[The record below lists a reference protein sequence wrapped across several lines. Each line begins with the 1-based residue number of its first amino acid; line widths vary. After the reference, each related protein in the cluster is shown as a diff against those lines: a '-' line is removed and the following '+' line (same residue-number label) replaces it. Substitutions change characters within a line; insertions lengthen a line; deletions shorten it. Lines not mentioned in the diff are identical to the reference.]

1 MLTSNIKWNKINA
14 SFSIYFIVFHFTAYV
29 RTRWN
34 KIKWML
40 QEPFIFYFI
49 LFCVKC
55 PDITT
60 RFHWNCCASTFIL
73 PMLHTLRQINFNGIM
88 FRIPVTKVGEV
99 SSLALWSFNR
109 TVGVFLSISPRRA
122 LFRSRYVESR
132 EKVQVP
138 CYSCVQIIGA
148 HNKPS
153 ADAVSG
159 GSLLRHINPR
169 GSTRREY
176 ETTAMRDG
184 AGHRQANI
192 SSQFKNPSRNHFRT
206 PWRPRGYRSSAA

>member
-1 MLTSNIKWNKINA
+1 
-14 SFSIYFIVFHFTAYV
+14 V

-34 KIKWML
+34 EKNKCCKNHL
-40 QEPFIFYFI
+40 FFYFI

-60 RFHWNCCASTFIL
+60 RFHWNCWLTVHTSDGFYFHTYGKSISTALCSEFPPPKWELSI
-73 PMLHTLRQINFNGIM
+73 T
-88 FRIPVTKVGEV
+88 
-99 SSLALWSFNR
+99 LWSFNR
-109 TVGVFLSISPRRA
+109 TVSVFFSISPRSA
-122 LFRSRYVESR
+122 WFRNRYVESR